1 MEKLFLGENRVLSRD
16 LKRKG
21 LVFRDGL
28 SFYSKRFKEKYMA

>member
-1 MEKLFLGENRVLSRD
+1 MFLAKNRVFSRD
-16 LKRKG
+16 PKSKG

>member
-21 LVFRDGL
+21 TFNIYFTDVYFL
-28 SFYSKRFKEKYMA
+28 